1 MKGIQMLQRACC
13 KSKLFLKR
21 NSPTIVTVIGA
32 IGVVA
37 TAVTAVKAT
46 PKALQRVDEARE
58 KKGEDLTK
66 FEVVRVAGP
75 SYIPAMLIG
84 ASTITCIFGAN
95 ALNKQQ
101 QAAITSAYILLD
113 NAFKDYK
120 KKVHT
125 LFGKDS
131 EKLIQNCIVKDKY
144 EQKRVETK
152 SEEFLFFEFHHG
164 DFFERS
170 REEVLHAEYQF
181 NLKFATTGYVTLND
195 LYEFLNLPSISYGD
209 LLGWSSEEAGDYP
222 WIDFAHELVQ
232 LEDGMECHII
242 NYPEPNFDYSYQ

>member
-21 NSPTIVTVIGA
+21 NSPTIVSIIGA
-32 IGVVA
+32 VGVVA
-37 TAVTAVKAT
+37 TAVTAVKVT
-46 PKALQRVDEARE
+46 PKALQRIEEARE
-58 KKGEDLTK
+58 EKGEELTK
-66 FEVVRVAGP
+66 LEVVQVAGP
-75 SYIPAMLIG
+75 SYIPAVLIG

-95 ALNKQQ
+95 TLNKRQ
-101 QAAITSAYILLD
+101 QAAITSAYMLLD
-113 NAFKDYK
+113 NAFKEYK

-131 EKLIQNCIVKDKY
+131 EKLIQNCLVKDKY
-144 EQKRVETK
+144 EQRQI
-152 SEEFLFFEFHHG
+152 EEPGEELLFYEFNYG

-181 NLKFATTGYVTLND
+181 NLKFANTGYVTLND
-195 LYEFLNLPSISYGD
+195 LYEFLGLPKIDYGD
-209 LLGWSSEEAGDYP
+209 LLGWSSEEVGDYP
-222 WIDFAHELVQ
+222 WIDFAHELIH

-242 NYPEPNFDYSYQ
+242 NYPEPNFDYSY